1 MGWRVLPH
9 RAPHSHLPASQSH
22 LRPEGAGDT
31 PGLCE
36 LGLHAELGGGGPCSK
51 GLQRVLPNPQSS
63 GSGFKETLLPLTC

>member
-36 LGLHAELGGGGPCSK
+36 LGLHAELGEAALVAK
-51 GLQRVLPNPQSS
+51 GFR
-63 GSGFKETLLPLTC
+63 G